1 MLILSHGKADV
12 EHGFNLNDKLLV
24 ESMQEQSLI
33 AQRVI
38 NARMLSNGYLTHNV
52 PITKDLTHSLP
63 MHPFKRKKK
72 ISEENWE
79 KWKDRLLEWRTYIGK
94 LQKSLFWKR
103 LLKRVI

>member
-12 EHGFNLNDKLLV
+12 EYGFNLNNKLLV

-72 ISEENWE
+72 YLKKSEKNE
-79 KWKDRLLEWRTYIGK
+79 KIDYLNEELT
-94 LQKSLFWKR
+94 
-103 LLKRVI
+103 

>member
-12 EHGFNLNDKLLV
+12 EYGFNLNNKLLV

-72 ISEENWE
+72 YLKKTEKNEKIDYLNEE
-79 KWKDRLLEWRTYIGK
+79 LT
-94 LQKSLFWKR
+94 
-103 LLKRVI
+103 

>member
-1 MLILSHGKADV
+1 
-12 EHGFNLNDKLLV
+12 
-24 ESMQEQSLI
+24 MQEQSLI

-72 ISEENWE
+72 YLKKTEKNEKIDYLNEE
-79 KWKDRLLEWRTYIGK
+79 LT
-94 LQKSLFWKR
+94 
-103 LLKRVI
+103 

>member
-12 EHGFNLNDKLLV
+12 EYGFNLNNKLV

-72 ISEENWE
+72 YLKKTEKNEKIDYLNEE
-79 KWKDRLLEWRTYIGK
+79 LT
-94 LQKSLFWKR
+94 
-103 LLKRVI
+103 

>member
-72 ISEENWE
+72 YLKKTEKNEKIDYLNEE
-79 KWKDRLLEWRTYIGK
+79 LT
-94 LQKSLFWKR
+94 
-103 LLKRVI
+103 

>member
-12 EHGFNLNDKLLV
+12 EYGFNLNNKLLV

-38 NARMLSNGYLTHNV
+38 NARKLSNGYLTHNV

-72 ISEENWE
+72 YLKKTEKNEKIDYLNEE
-79 KWKDRLLEWRTYIGK
+79 LT
-94 LQKSLFWKR
+94 
-103 LLKRVI
+103 

>member
-12 EHGFNLNDKLLV
+12 EYGFNLNNKLLV

-33 AQRVI
+33 AQKVI

-63 MHPFKRKKK
+63 MHPFKRKNKYLKK
-72 ISEENWE
+72 TEKNEKIDYLNEE
-79 KWKDRLLEWRTYIGK
+79 LT
-94 LQKSLFWKR
+94 
-103 LLKRVI
+103 

>member
-12 EHGFNLNDKLLV
+12 EYGFNLNNKLLV

-33 AQRVI
+33 AQKVI

-72 ISEENWE
+72 YLKKTEKNEKIDYLNEE
-79 KWKDRLLEWRTYIGK
+79 LT
-94 LQKSLFWKR
+94 
-103 LLKRVI
+103 

>member
-12 EHGFNLNDKLLV
+12 EYGFNLNNKLLV

-33 AQRVI
+33 AQKVI

-72 ISEENWE
+72 YLKKTE
-79 KWKDRLLEWRTYIGK
+79 KNY
-94 LQKSLFWKR
+94 
-103 LLKRVI
+103 KRVFFGRGY

>member
-12 EHGFNLNDKLLV
+12 EYGFNLNNKLLV

-63 MHPFKRKKK
+63 MHPFERKKK
-72 ISEENWE
+72 YLKKTEKNEKIDYLNEE
-79 KWKDRLLEWRTYIGK
+79 LT
-94 LQKSLFWKR
+94 
-103 LLKRVI
+103 

>member
-12 EHGFNLNDKLLV
+12 EYGFNLNNKLLV

-63 MHPFKRKKK
+63 MHSFKRKKK
-72 ISEENWE
+72 YLKKTEKNEKIDYLNEE
-79 KWKDRLLEWRTYIGK
+79 LT
-94 LQKSLFWKR
+94 
-103 LLKRVI
+103 

>member
-1 MLILSHGKADV
+1 MVLILSHGKADV
-12 EHGFNLNDKLLV
+12 EYGFNLNNKLV

-72 ISEENWE
+72 YLKKTEKNEKIDYLNEE
-79 KWKDRLLEWRTYIGK
+79 LT
-94 LQKSLFWKR
+94 
-103 LLKRVI
+103 

>member
-12 EHGFNLNDKLLV
+12 EYGFNLNNKLLV

-33 AQRVI
+33 AQKVI

-63 MHPFKRKKK
+63 MHPFKRKKYLKKTEKNEK
-72 ISEENWE
+72 IDYLNEE
-79 KWKDRLLEWRTYIGK
+79 LT
-94 LQKSLFWKR
+94 
-103 LLKRVI
+103 